1 MIDELDRC
9 LEKWLRAAVPLPASV
24 AEIGFDAPEKDWEA
38 RRSTPLV
45 NLFLYSLAPSKE
57 RASTGSRVIEHDGGL
72 AREPVMP
79 VVDARYLISVW
90 GGGSGVEHDLLG
102 RVMNLL
108 AASRAIPP
116 EFLTE
121 ALRAAR
127 PAPIL
132 SLAPD
137 ESTSATQLWSAMSI
151 PPRPA
156 VQLRIQ
162 TPTGL
167 PVPVMAN
174 DPPTSLQLFTT
185 DRRGPAAWSRRRRR
199 FGRTDPT
206 AAGGRV
212 VGRRGSAIIQDSG
225 RYSVEADPDDEV
237 TIEPPARG
245 EGVAGE

>member
-1 MIDELDRC
+1 MIDELDRS
-9 LEKWLRAAVPLPASV
+9 LEAWLRAAVPLPPGV
-24 AEIGFDAPEKDWEA
+24 AEIGFDPPERDWEA
-38 RRSTPLV
+38 RRSTPLLD
-45 NLFLYSLAPSKE
+45 LFLYSLSPSQD
-57 RASTGSRVIEHDGGL
+57 RAATGSRVIEHNGGL
-72 AREPVMP
+72 ARERVVP
-79 VVDARYLISVW
+79 VVEARYLISVW

-108 AASRAIPP
+108 AASRSIPP
-116 EFLTE
+116 EYLGDG
-121 ALRAAR
+121 LRAAR
-127 PAPIL
+127 PSPSL

-137 ESTSATQLWSAMSI
+137 EATSATQLWAALSV

-174 DPPTSLQLFTT
+174 DPPTSMQLFTT
-185 DRRGPAAWSRRRRR
+185 DQRQPAAHSRRRRR
-199 FGRTDPT
+199 FGRTDPS

-225 RYSVEADPDDEV
+225 RYSVEADPDDDV
-237 TIEPPARG
+237 SIEPPP
-245 EGVAGE
+245 AGGDLG